1 MVGRI
6 QLHLLP
12 TIVVLLHDSKT
23 TKKQTKMLAHV
34 VSIDLDT
41 KTRVIMPILQ
51 EVVDEIAT
59 TLVMHDTS
67 SMPGITDTP

>member
-1 MVGRI
+1 
-6 QLHLLP
+6 
-12 TIVVLLHDSKT
+12 
-23 TKKQTKMLAHV
+23 MLAHV

-67 SMPGITDTP
+67 SMPGITDTPQMKPIVFQPSVRT